1 MIGLKLF
8 LTSYT
13 CSGVTFDP
21 QTIKKLAVGID
32 NMQIGQFTTTKRLP
46 LLYGKRMFSS
56 KHSEDNDN
64 DDDVVV
70 DSDGHDDDDYDDD
83 EVKMIVPKN
92 DLMPRKLK
100 IKVTDVEII

>member
-1 MIGLKLF
+1 MI

-21 QTIKKLAVGID
+21 HSIKKLAVGID